1 LRFGGQKPILFPD
14 KRTKEKNMDA
24 QSIASATAGNY
35 FSRYKGKIEIVTFEG
50 SFGFASEMRREAA
63 KHYLE
68 RNVKLEA
75 MGSLWKLTME
85 NEFVRA

>member
-1 LRFGGQKPILFPD
+1 
-14 KRTKEKNMDA
+14 MDA

-35 FSRYKGKIEIVTFEG
+35 FSRFEGRIEIVTFDG

-68 RNVKLEA
+68 RNVKLEVV
-75 MGSLWKLTME
+75 GTLWKLTME
-85 NEFVRA
+85 NELVGA